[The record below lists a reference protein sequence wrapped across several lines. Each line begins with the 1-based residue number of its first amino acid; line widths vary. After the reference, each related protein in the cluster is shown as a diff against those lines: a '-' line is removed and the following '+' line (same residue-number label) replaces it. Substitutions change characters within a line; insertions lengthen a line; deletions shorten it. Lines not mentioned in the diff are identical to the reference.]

1 MDIKFLQSVQ
11 RIMTKMITGMG
22 NIIYENRL
30 KQLNLHSLGRLRVRR
45 DLIELFKWLR
55 EIYKGDIDKI
65 LMESKQDKTRSYV
78 DLIKK

>member
-1 MDIKFLQSVQ
+1 
-11 RIMTKMITGMG
+11 MTKMITGMG